1 MPLTLDVLLFNLC
14 DLTHVVHKILV
25 STRTWSRLSCKFHK
39 RGTLSGPINH
49 KTRKRSLWSCYSWQN
64 QWIESRLSNKAA
76 KFEKNDDL
84 QIRIELKVKSVPI
97 LAARSSTFEHYMKIE
112 GIDISYKPKSAKDW
126 RNIKGIPAKSD
137 LYISVC
143 TEILRTELPDFG
155 KLFYRKWRMRAINE
169 WYQAVLWQQF
179 ESGVMN
185 TVQI

>member
-126 RNIKGIPAKSD
+126 RNIKGYQQSQTS
-137 LYISVC
+137 ISRSVPRYWGPNYPISASSFTVNDVC
-143 TEILRTELPDFG
+143 VP
-155 KLFYRKWRMRAINE
+155 
-169 WYQAVLWQQF
+169 
-179 ESGVMN
+179 
-185 TVQI
+185 